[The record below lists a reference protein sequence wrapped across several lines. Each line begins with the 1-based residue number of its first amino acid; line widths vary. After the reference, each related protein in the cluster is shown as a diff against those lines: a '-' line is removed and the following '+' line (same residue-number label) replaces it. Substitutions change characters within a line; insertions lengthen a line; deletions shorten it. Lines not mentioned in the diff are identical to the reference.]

1 MGKMINTIQKTLEE
15 MLRSNPEAVN
25 DALTRIGID
34 QPDLYTKAV
43 PDMVDEQTK
52 LYSKSAMENKI
63 LPELIEQARK
73 EGVNLAYVG
82 VDIDNFKRVN
92 DTHGHQVGDQVIS
105 CVVNTLL
112 ENTRRRAREDNPE
125 DYAGNMNVYKGRL
138 TTPLPVASHL
148 LKFLQ
153 VKSCYDTSFLY

>member
-34 QPDLYTKAV
+34 QPDLYT
-43 PDMVDEQTK
+43 
-52 LYSKSAMENKI
+52 KSAMENKI

-125 DYAGNMNVYKGRL
+125 DYAGNMNH
-138 TTPLPVASHL
+138 T
-148 LKFLQ
+148 LKT
-153 VKSCYDTSFLY
+153 V